1 MPSKTALL
9 LYFSSFLLLLLFQTG
24 KARRGDV
31 CVFFSHS
38 GNTLECVFA
47 ASHLRQRGVHILS
60 VIGHDDSKLA
70 ECSDAYISYKLDHEL
85 TEPIGGVPTT
95 SVILQVRD
103 FFIYFLFFSL
113 ILYLLKTVFGENA
126 LVRRNH

>member
-9 LYFSSFLLLLLFQTG
+9 LYFSSFLLLLLLLLLFQTG

-38 GNTLECVFA
+38 GNTRECVFA

-103 FFIYFLFFSL
+103 FFYLFLIFFFNSIFKTIFIY
-113 ILYLLKTVFGENA
+113 
-126 LVRRNH
+126 

>member
-1 MPSKTALL
+1 M
-9 LYFSSFLLLLLFQTG
+9 
-24 KARRGDV
+24 
-31 CVFFSHS
+31 
-38 GNTLECVFA
+38 FA

-60 VIGHDDSKLA
+60 VIGHDESKLA

-113 ILYLLKTVFGENA
+113 ILYLKLSLFIKNG
-126 LVRRNH
+126 LW